1 MDDAGELKINV
12 AGCYNIKSYDSD
24 IYQKKV
30 DEVADIVNKYSGSH
44 FNPAYIKLFTDGIVE
59 SGTGWIEN
67 EYKYAE
73 NGKEH
78 GNIIWNQDE
87 LNAITQYANSKNII
101 IHTHA
106 YGDAAVK
113 STINAYISSNEANKN
128 EYRNC
133 LAHVRNIQDEDIIR
147 AATNKIPI
155 AENLIWHNDFDESRP
170 SEKAQKK
177 QIIDNIGEDL
187 YYSGYPMKSLIKNGV
202 IVSSST
208 DAPAAETIEGN
219 IMNVLEVAVTGITPG
234 ENSPSF
240 AKDELLTVKE
250 GLQALTINGA
260 WQLGLEK
267 ERGSV
272 KVGKYADFV
281 ILDKNILN
289 YKGKELRT
297 IGDTKILNTYFEGE
311 NVYSAKLTNASEI
324 TKVADMLYEVTY
336 DNYSLA
342 IPDGSVTPMMSGDM
356 GCSSVRNGNF
366 VGRNF
371 DYFMNQ
377 SPSFVIRTTTKDDR
391 YSSIGVGRLAN
402 INSKTV
408 DNGLPQEK
416 LDLLPWFLLDGINE
430 KGLVVNSNVVFK
442 SDWGTIPHTGTK
454 PGAPELNDLFIT
466 RLLLDNCATVD
477 EAIDFLQKYN
487 ITPMNSSHMDLHY
500 MISDPKKTVV
510 VEFINNKIVV
520 KEQNIMTNYFININN
535 IPEHPDGLERMKILK
550 ENYGEGNTMEGMYHL
565 MQRAKYTNSYI
576 ASNKWYSEC
585 GLTYSQIQNASKELD
600 DELMN
605 TQKEFEQEQEYI
617 KEHGLR
623 ESTQWWDTTHNTT
636 YDIQNKKIWVTVHER
651 YDENPHEFFINK

>member
-1 MDDAGELKINV
+1 MTDYLLLTITYQFFIKISIFLYRMSDVTQKTTQICLERTMTMKKLIVGILIISLLASSLSVYGKNTNENKADLVIFGTMYTSESENAGLAEAFAVKNGKYVYVGDKEGVKPYIQEGVTKIVNQPTEGLIIPGCTEGHGHYFDGTGLNSQLPGCNCSYDEVLKIIKEQVATKNIKQFVSFGWDSYSLVEKRKSGFNFAEEIENVAPGIPVVLMDNTGHGAVCNTTALQKSGLLDKPEVRGGAVELDKNGKPNGYISDQASSYVIDKVIKEPLTDEQYKNACNYGMNKLLSLGYTNALDAYTNMYDPTGLYKALKKMDNAGELKINV

-155 AENLIWHNDFDESRP
+155 AENLIWHTDFDERIP
-170 SEKAQKK
+170 YEKAIKK

-219 IMNVLEVAVTGITPG
+219 IMNVLEVAVTGIIPG

-297 IGDTKILNTYFEGE
+297 IGDTKILSTYFEGE
-311 NVYSAKLTNASEI
+311 NVYSAE
-324 TKVADMLYEVTY
+324 
-336 DNYSLA
+336 
-342 IPDGSVTPMMSGDM
+342 P
-356 GCSSVRNGNF
+356 
-366 VGRNF
+366 
-371 DYFMNQ
+371 
-377 SPSFVIRTTTKDDR
+377 
-391 YSSIGVGRLAN
+391 
-402 INSKTV
+402 
-408 DNGLPQEK
+408 
-416 LDLLPWFLLDGINE
+416 
-430 KGLVVNSNVVFK
+430 
-442 SDWGTIPHTGTK
+442 
-454 PGAPELNDLFIT
+454 
-466 RLLLDNCATVD
+466 
-477 EAIDFLQKYN
+477 
-487 ITPMNSSHMDLHY
+487 
-500 MISDPKKTVV
+500 
-510 VEFINNKIVV
+510 
-520 KEQNIMTNYFININN
+520 
-535 IPEHPDGLERMKILK
+535 
-550 ENYGEGNTMEGMYHL
+550 
-565 MQRAKYTNSYI
+565 
-576 ASNKWYSEC
+576 
-585 GLTYSQIQNASKELD
+585 
-600 DELMN
+600 
-605 TQKEFEQEQEYI
+605 
-617 KEHGLR
+617 
-623 ESTQWWDTTHNTT
+623 
-636 YDIQNKKIWVTVHER
+636 
-651 YDENPHEFFINK
+651 